1 MGSLRRLLDHFG
13 SLPTTVVVTVTAAGV
28 AVAIW
33 VVMVVWV
40 IPRQEQAD
48 E

>member
-1 MGSLRRLLDHFG
+1 MGDLRRLLDHSG
-13 SLPTTVVVTVTAAGV
+13 SLPTTVVVTVTVAGV

-33 VVMVVWV
+33 VVVVVWV